1 LYFEEWVQ
9 VKCLSH
15 FLFAF
20 FKKILYNIYSKNK
33 RGKNMTVGYIIF
45 GIVLSLLVGGFGSYL
60 AYSFFEEKNTNACVI
75 TMISV
80 IVLMAAYWALGGMY
94 FKYTESGKRAI
105 KTQDSNFNGGIVR
118 EVKVYDVEGD
128 LIQSYKGKFDVDYDN
143 DRIIFD
149 DENGCRHII
158 YYPTGT
164 IIIDEVEE
172 V

>member
-1 LYFEEWVQ
+1 
-9 VKCLSH
+9 
-15 FLFAF
+15 
-20 FKKILYNIYSKNK
+20 
-33 RGKNMTVGYIIF
+33 MTVGYIIL
-45 GIVLSLLVGGFGSYL
+45 GIVLSLIIIGIGSYL
-60 AYSFFEEKNTNACVI
+60 AYNSFAESTPSVGI
-75 TMISV
+75 ISIISV
-80 IVLMAAYWALGGMY
+80 IVLIVAYWALGGMY

-149 DENGCRHII
+149 DENGYRHII

-164 IIIDEVEE
+164 IIIDEVEI
-172 V
+172 

>member
-1 LYFEEWVQ
+1 
-9 VKCLSH
+9 
-15 FLFAF
+15 
-20 FKKILYNIYSKNK
+20 
-33 RGKNMTVGYIIF
+33 MTVGCIIL
-45 GIVLSLLVGGFGSYL
+45 GIVLSLIVIGIGSYF
-60 AYSFFEEKNTNACVI
+60 AYNFFDEGCPSAGIVSI
-75 TMISV
+75 ISAIIL
-80 IVLMAAYWALGGMY
+80 IVAYWALSGMY

-128 LIQSYKGKFDVDYDN
+128 LIQSYKGKFDVAYDN

-149 DENGCRHII
+149 DENGYRHII